1 MTPAELL
8 ELSSYPKFPRTAR
21 DLMRVAGLEAAAAL
35 IHARRGTCLRIPIH
49 VGGGQ
54 YALLQEIVGD
64 PAAQRIVAYWSGTVL
79 AVPNCKEAME
89 VRDKDRM
96 RADFDHL
103 TLQLGYNST
112 EAITELALKYGSS
125 YRTVEKA
132 MKKPDCERVAVQ
144 GCLF

>member
-8 ELSSYPKFPRTAR
+8 QLAEYPQFPRTAR

-35 IHARRGTCLRIPIH
+35 IHERRGTFLRIPVR

-64 PAAQRIVAYWSGTVL
+64 PAAQRIVGYWGGTML
-79 AVPNCKEAME
+79 AIPNCREAMDA
-89 VRDKDRM
+89 RNKDRM
-96 RADFDHL
+96 RADYDRLTQREGYSSPEAINEL
-103 TLQLGYNST
+103 TLKYNT
-112 EAITELALKYGSS
+112 N
-125 YRTVEKA
+125 YRSVEKA
-132 MKKPDCERVAVQ
+132 MKQPDCERVVVQ